1 MLRQLRSTEREAR
14 DPEKVAGMISI
25 VAHREGH
32 LLAGTVED
40 AKIALTDADEVRLD
54 FHGEEVDL
62 TPAIA
67 RADLAAA
74 IAHGVDRVED
84 KLREVVAIAGLV
96 PDRIDTLILT
106 GGSTRI
112 PMLLERIQR
121 NFPAARV
128 VETDA
133 FGSVG
138 LGLAIDA
145 VRKFG

>member
-1 MLRQLRSTEREAR
+1 
-14 DPEKVAGMISI
+14 
-25 VAHREGH
+25 
-32 LLAGTVED
+32 VED
-40 AKIALTDADEVRLD
+40 AKIALTDTDEVRLD

-74 IAHGVDRVED
+74 IAHGVDRIED

>member
-1 MLRQLRSTEREAR
+1 
-14 DPEKVAGMISI
+14 
-25 VAHREGH
+25 
-32 LLAGTVED
+32 VED
-40 AKIALTDADEVRLD
+40 AKIALTDHDQTRLD

-62 TPAIA
+62 TPPVA
-67 RADLAAA
+67 RSDLAAA
-74 IAHGVDRVED
+74 IAHGVDRIED
-84 KLREVVAIAGLV
+84 KLREVVAIAGLA
-96 PDRIDTLILT
+96 PERIDTLILT

-112 PMLLERIQR
+112 PMILDRIR
-121 NFPAARV
+121 LNFPKARI